1 MTNASASQQ
10 QQLLRMQETDS
21 AIRRLQHR
29 RANLPEQ
36 HELDERTVLLD
47 TLTTDHLAAKD
58 ELVSVDRRQRR
69 LEQDIGAVDSRR
81 KAEEARMYSGVIAS
95 EREAEALRAELS
107 ALKTRKRDL
116 EDELLEVMERHE
128 ELTATIKTLETR
140 RDELRAE
147 IAPLEQARDAAAGDI
162 DAELAELAATR
173 DALAAGLPEAI
184 VTRYDRLR
192 ARKDGVAVAELRDG
206 TCQGCHLQL
215 TPGEL
220 EEGRELGELGLARC
234 VQCGRLLVEPS
245 E

>member
-1 MTNASASQQ
+1 MTTASPSQQ
-10 QQLLRMQETDS
+10 HQLLRMQEIDS

-29 RANLPEQ
+29 RANLPQQ
-36 HELDERTVLLD
+36 HELDQRTVLLD
-47 TLTTDHLAAKD
+47 TLNTDHLAARD
-58 ELVSVDRRQRR
+58 EMVSVDRRQRR

-81 KAEEARMYSGVIAS
+81 RSEEARMYSGVIAS
-95 EREAEALRAELS
+95 EREAEALRTELS
-107 ALKTRKRDL
+107 ALKTRKREL

-128 ELTATIKTLETR
+128 ELTDTIKTLEAR

-147 IAPLEQARDAAAGDI
+147 IAPLEQARDAAASDI
-162 DAELAELAATR
+162 DAELAELTETR
-173 DALAAGLPEAI
+173 DALAAGLPDAI

-192 ARKDGVAVAELRDG
+192 ARKDGVAIAELRDG

-245 E
+245 A